1 MLNPMNSRYR
11 LRSCARCGGDAYLDG
26 EDELEWRCIQCARPV
41 SGVVPARARETAWSL
56 STELL
61 LSQWTEA
68 A

>member
-1 MLNPMNSRYR
+1 MLEPMNSRYR

-26 EDELEWRCIQCARPV
+26 EDEREWRCIQCARPV
-41 SGVVPARARETAWSL
+41 PGVVPATARETAWGF

-61 LSQWTEA
+61 LNQRSEA